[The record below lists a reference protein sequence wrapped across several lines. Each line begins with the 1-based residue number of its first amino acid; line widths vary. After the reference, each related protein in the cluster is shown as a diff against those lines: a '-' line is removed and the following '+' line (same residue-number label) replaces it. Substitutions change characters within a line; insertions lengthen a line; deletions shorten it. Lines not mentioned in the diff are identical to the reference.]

1 MGLITY
7 PIKNY
12 QFTLIMVLM
21 VIAIGVSSILTM
33 PRAEDP
39 EMQAPNFPVVVVYP
53 GTSPKDMEQLVVK
66 PIESRLYDLDNIKRI
81 RTTIVNGLAVLFV
94 EYEHGVNYDNKY
106 QELIREVSAL
116 RPQLPTDVYR
126 IDVQQID
133 PTGVNVLQVALISE
147 NASRKAMKEISD
159 QLKEELEKVKS
170 LKEVKVSG
178 LTDQLIRVDVEPA
191 RLAQL
196 GIPLNQVMQAM
207 QSEGANIPGGSVLA
221 GGKVFSIKTSGNYQ
235 SIEGIRNTIVSSANG
250 KNILLRDIAN
260 VYTDFAPETHIT
272 RLNGYRAVFVNAA
285 QKAGENISRT
295 QEAYL
300 GVLDR
305 FRERLPENM
314 DMVLHFDQGENVNQR
329 LGGLGTDFL
338 IAVTLVL
345 ITLLPLGTRASLVV
359 MIAVPLSLAMGVIA
373 LNVFGYS
380 LNQLSIVGFVV
391 ALGLVVDD
399 SIVVVENIE
408 RWMRDGFSRVE
419 AAIKGTHQIAL
430 AVVGCTATLAIAF
443 MPLMF
448 MPEQAGDFIR
458 SLPMAVIGSVLAS
471 MLVALLVA
479 PFLSSRLLKPH

>member
-66 PIESRLYDLDNIKRI
+66 PIESRLYDLDNIQRI

-116 RPQLPTDVYR
+116 RPQLPTDIYR

-159 QLKEELEKVKS
+159 QLKEEFEKVKS

-196 GIPLNQVMQAM
+196 GIPLNQVMQAI
-207 QSEGANIPGGSVLA
+207 QSEGANTPGGSVLA

-250 KNILLRDIAN
+250 KI
-260 VYTDFAPETHIT
+260 
-272 RLNGYRAVFVNAA
+272 GRAHV
-285 QKAGENISRT
+285 
-295 QEAYL
+295 
-300 GVLDR
+300 
-305 FRERLPENM
+305 
-314 DMVLHFDQGENVNQR
+314 
-329 LGGLGTDFL
+329 
-338 IAVTLVL
+338 
-345 ITLLPLGTRASLVV
+345 
-359 MIAVPLSLAMGVIA
+359 
-373 LNVFGYS
+373 
-380 LNQLSIVGFVV
+380 
-391 ALGLVVDD
+391 
-399 SIVVVENIE
+399 
-408 RWMRDGFSRVE
+408 
-419 AAIKGTHQIAL
+419 
-430 AVVGCTATLAIAF
+430 
-443 MPLMF
+443 
-448 MPEQAGDFIR
+448 
-458 SLPMAVIGSVLAS
+458 
-471 MLVALLVA
+471 
-479 PFLSSRLLKPH
+479 